1 MERAAI
7 GLPSG
12 GPIDAAGQDVRKY
25 SSRQPLVRWLL
36 NRWLHR
42 LRLTLGPTRVLIDVG
57 AGEGIATSRIVPT
70 GAFVVAVDYRRD
82 KLILA
87 RERLPGAALIQ
98 ADAGLLPLRDG
109 AAPTVTCIEVLEH
122 LTDPELAVAELA
134 RVAAVRCVVSVPWEP
149 WFRLGNL
156 LRGKNVRQVGN
167 DPEHV
172 QWYRPTDLAQ
182 TLTTAFDEV
191 QVRSCFPWLVAVARP
206 GRPRMPAARAAEQE
220 ASERP
225 GRTAPRPP
233 LGGEPRRPSERRHA
247 NHDP

>member
-7 GLPSG
+7 GLPPG
-12 GPIDAAGQDVRKY
+12 APIDAAGQDVRKY

-36 NRWLHR
+36 NRWLRR

-70 GAFVVAVDYRRD
+70 GAFVVAIDYRRD
-82 KLILA
+82 KLTLA

-109 AAPTVTCIEVLEH
+109 VAPTVTCIEVLEH
-122 LTDPELAVAELA
+122 LTNPDLAVAELA

-156 LRGKNVRQVGN
+156 LRGRNVRRLGN
-167 DPEHV
+167 GPEHV
-172 QWYRPTDLAQ
+172 QWYRPATLAQ
-182 TLTTAFDEV
+182 SLVTAFDDV
-191 QVRSCFPWLVAVARP
+191 QVRSCFPWLVAVAPRS
-206 GRPRMPAARAAEQE
+206 GRPLP
-220 ASERP
+220 P
-225 GRTAPRPP
+225 PRPP
-233 LGGEPRRPSERRHA
+233 GAEMPSAKAARSLT
-247 NHDP
+247 